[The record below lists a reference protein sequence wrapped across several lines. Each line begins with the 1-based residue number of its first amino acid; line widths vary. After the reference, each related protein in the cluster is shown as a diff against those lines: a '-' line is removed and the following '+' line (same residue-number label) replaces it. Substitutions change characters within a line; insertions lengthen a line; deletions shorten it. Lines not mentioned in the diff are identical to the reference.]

1 MHPVLR
7 QMRPPPTQP
16 PLPPP
21 TSAGEAL
28 SGGRGDPEEEAILD
42 LEEGEGL
49 ARLGAP
55 SPERHP
61 RVQLARDS
69 RQAYV
74 PPQNLFRDRSGQE
87 PEEMRDRRFH
97 AGRELR
103 AGFDRRRVLRAED
116 FEPDERSG
124 VSPARAHVS
133 AANLVTAY
141 EQTVNEERSFQ
152 KSFNNHVRTLI
163 AREEVAIG
171 LMHLWDFVEAYVQN
185 PSSKPLTAQLFL
197 IVQHSRDNET
207 FREAMLNIAEPEGRW
222 LLDLINI
229 LQSIVVQERSL
240 SLADKVAAINYSMLS
255 LGKFY
260 ARKIYKSPYV
270 PIDKEVKIDSFY
282 MRMALKVLTLSDDLG
297 VYRNDRIHKAV
308 SASRRREL
316 SDRELMHSLRRA
328 LAGAGG
334 GEEAESYFDMG
345 ADLQWQPSAR
355 ALEAAGYRGGV
366 VEAEDEDEVEYEEED

>member
-7 QMRPPPTQP
+7 QMRPQSRAPTPSGPIALGGSGEPEEPPT
-16 PLPPP
+16 L
-21 TSAGEAL
+21 E
-28 SGGRGDPEEEAILD
+28 

-49 ARLGAP
+49 ARLGAH

-61 RVQLARDS
+61 RVQLTRDS
-69 RQAYV
+69 RAAFV
-74 PPQNLFRDRSGQE
+74 PRQNMFRDNSGQE
-87 PEEMRDRRFH
+87 AEEMRDCRFR

-103 AGFDRRRVLRAED
+103 CGLNRERLLREED

-124 VSPARAHVS
+124 ISPARAHVS
-133 AANLVTAY
+133 AANLVSAY
-141 EQTVNEERSFQ
+141 EQTVTEERNFQ

-171 LMHLWDFVEAYVQN
+171 LMHLWDFVEAYVHN
-185 PSSKPLTAQLFL
+185 PASKPLTAQLFL

-207 FREAMLNIAEPEGRW
+207 FRDAMLNIAEPQGRW

-240 SLADKVAAINYSMLS
+240 SLADKVAAVNYSMLS

-316 SDRELMHSLRRA
+316 SDKELMHSLQRA
-328 LAGAGG
+328 LTGAGT
-334 GEEAESYFDMG
+334 EDESFFDMG
-345 ADLQWQPSAR
+345 ADLKWQPSAR
-355 ALEAAGYRGGV
+355 ALEAAGQDNDDDDDDENQY
-366 VEAEDEDEVEYEEED
+366 ED